1 MSALPSG
8 RDTASRAI
16 EVPPSTIHEEQVER
30 IISVTG
36 NLPPLP
42 HVAARVMQLVANEAT
57 SVRDLQRV
65 IAAEPALTARIL
77 QTANSVFYSF
87 DRKIPELGQAIEI
100 LGFPAVQ
107 SMAIATSAHHL
118 FVKEPAEFG
127 LKEKLLWDHAVGVAT
142 GCRQIARTVGFENQ
156 ESAFLV
162 GLLHDIGK
170 TVLNQAIPKKYGRIA
185 EQACNDGCP
194 LTDAE
199 QDVLGFDHSH
209 VSALT
214 AQKWSFDQD
223 VVETIASHHRPEAQ
237 TNGVLASVL
246 ALSNHLC
253 KRMGIGFERL
263 RDRGALADHWS
274 AATLGLDE
282 NACREIQEVVR
293 TGLEEEKKLFA
304 A

>member
-1 MSALPSG
+1 M
-8 RDTASRAI
+8 
-16 EVPPSTIHEEQVER
+16 E
-30 IISVTG
+30 
-36 NLPPLP
+36 
-42 HVAARVMQLVANEAT
+42 LVASEAT
-57 SVRDLQRV
+57 SVRYLQRV
-65 IAAEPALTARIL
+65 IAVDPSLTARIL
-77 QTANSVFYSF
+77 QTASSVFFSF
-87 DRKIPELGQAIEI
+87 DRKITELGPAIEI

-118 FVKEPAEFG
+118 FVKESAEFG

-170 TVLNQAIPKKYGRIA
+170 TVLHQAIPKKYGRIA

-209 VSALT
+209 VGALT
-214 AQKWSFDQD
+214 AQKWGFDHD
-223 VVETIASHHRPEAQ
+223 IVETIARHHRPEAQ
-237 TNGVLASVL
+237 TDGVLASVL

-253 KRMGIGFERL
+253 KRMGIGFESL
-263 RDRGALADHWS
+263 PEADHWS

-293 TGLEEEKKLFA
+293 TGLEEEKKLSSA